1 MQKPEIRRVYR
12 QFTPE
17 ERERWLKARAE
28 IEAEMPEILARHRV
42 LREAAA
48 EPTLSGAIRRAVHR
62 TGLLLPQVAKE
73 VGLSESE
80 IHEFLLGERT
90 LRSDVLDRL
99 ARAVGFDL
107 PDDLPPPP
115 ARKVQ
120 PTVMAVVP
128 PLDAIPAPASPTA
141 ST

>member
-1 MQKPEIRRVYR
+1 MQSPEIRRVYR

-28 IEAEMPEILARHRV
+28 VEAELPEILARHRV

-48 EPTLSGAIRRAVHR
+48 EPTLSGALRRAIHR

-73 VGLSESE
+73 VGLSESQ

-107 PDDLPPPP
+107 PDDHPP
-115 ARKVQ
+115 ATTQRSTPSV
-120 PTVMAVVP
+120 TAAVP
-128 PLDAIPAPASPTA
+128 PLDPIPAPISTTA
-141 ST
+141 TT